1 MKFIT
6 KKLYY
11 VFGFAFFLIGLL
23 GYYLPVL
30 PGTIFMI
37 LSAYFFMHS
46 SKKLYVKIIN
56 HHSYG
61 FPIKQYLE
69 KNVISLKS
77 KFIILISMWTATIF
91 SFYFISNL
99 NLEFDFRI
107 PLIVTSLI
115 GSFFVLNT
123 KNK

>member
-1 MKFIT
+1 MI
-6 KKLYY
+6 
-11 VFGFAFFLIGLL
+11 

-30 PGTIFMI
+30 PGTIFLI

-46 SKKLYVKIIN
+46 SEKLYMKIIN
-56 HHSYG
+56 HPSYG
-61 FPIKQYLE
+61 FPIKQYIE

-77 KFIILISMWTATIF
+77 KFIILISMWIATMF

-107 PLIVTSLI
+107 PLIIISLI
-115 GSFFVLNT
+115 GSFFILNT

>member
-1 MKFIT
+1 MLLFKRKIF
-6 KKLYY
+6 
-11 VFGFAFFLIGLL
+11 FAIGIIFFCLGII

-30 PGTIFMI
+30 PGTIFLI

-46 SKKLYVKIIN
+46 SEKLYKKIIN
-56 HHSYG
+56 NPNYG

-77 KFIILISMWTATIF
+77 KIIILISMWIATAF
-91 SFYFISNL
+91 SFYLIPNL

-107 PLIVTSLI
+107 PLIATTVI
-115 GSFFVLNT
+115 GSFFVLKT

>member
-1 MKFIT
+1 MSLIKRKI
-6 KKLYY
+6 Y
-11 VFGFAFFLIGLL
+11 FAIGTIFFCLGMI

-30 PGTIFMI
+30 PGTIFLI

-46 SKKLYVKIIN
+46 SDKLYKKIIN
-56 HHSYG
+56 HPNYG
-61 FPIKQYLE
+61 FPIKQYIE

-77 KFIILISMWTATIF
+77 KIVILVSMWVATIF

-99 NLEFDFRI
+99 NLEVDFRI
-107 PLIVTSLI
+107 PLIVTTAI
-115 GSFFVLNT
+115 GSFLVLKT

>member
-1 MKFIT
+1 MSLIKRKI
-6 KKLYY
+6 Y
-11 VFGFAFFLIGLL
+11 FAIGTLFFCLGVI

-30 PGTIFMI
+30 PGTIFLI

-46 SKKLYVKIIN
+46 SEKLYKKIIN
-56 HHSYG
+56 HPNYG

-77 KFIILISMWTATIF
+77 KIIILISMWIATAF
-91 SFYFISNL
+91 SFYLIPNL

-107 PLIVTSLI
+107 PLIATTVV
-115 GSFFVLNT
+115 GSFFVLKT

>member
-1 MKFIT
+1 MSEIKRKIYFI
-6 KKLYY
+6 
-11 VFGFAFFLIGLL
+11 FGIIFFCLGMI

-30 PGTIFMI
+30 PGTIFLI
-37 LSAYFFMHS
+37 LSAYFFMYS
-46 SKKLYVKIIN
+46 SEKLYKKIIN
-56 HHSYG
+56 HPNYG

-69 KNVISLKS
+69 KNIISLKS
-77 KFIILISMWTATIF
+77 KFIILISMWIATMF

-107 PLIVTSLI
+107 PLIIISLI
-115 GSFFVLNT
+115 GSFFILNT